1 MIEEII
7 IYPLKNLF
15 RKKGRSLL
23 TVLGVAIG
31 VCSVIIINSIGSYGT
46 YAVNNEL
53 DSLGMGGLTV
63 AAQTSDIPLS
73 ESELDAIKDIDG
85 VKSATPVYMETAK
98 AVSGF
103 GKSENAIVWGIDS
116 NAKNIVSLQPKLH
129 QSNSKS

>member
-7 IYPLKNLF
+7 IYPFKNMF

-63 AAQTSDIPLS
+63 AAQASDIPLS
-73 ESELDAIKDIDG
+73 ESELEAIK
-85 VKSATPVYMETAK
+85 ALTALRVPHLYIWKLQRRCQALEK
-98 AVSGF
+98 A
-103 GKSENAIVWGIDS
+103 KM
-116 NAKNIVSLQPKLH
+116 P
-129 QSNSKS
+129 

>member
-73 ESELDAIKDIDG
+73 ESELDAIKNIDG
-85 VKSATPVYMETAK
+85 VKSATPVYMETSK
-98 AVSGF
+98 VKIDF
-103 GKSENAIVWGIDS
+103 RAIMLI
-116 NAKNIVSLQPKLH
+116 
-129 QSNSKS
+129 